1 MIKDL
6 ISLANELDTRGLQKE
21 ADELDSIITL
31 LTKDA
36 GSCSKD
42 YADDTYSPSSK
53 PDVLSRKDPL
63 GDDEYN
69 YEKPWLRE
77 FLRED
82 NDPSEESIFTGTREE
97 IERMKEKAD
106 YEAWADRGDAER
118 WGDAQTPEE
127 KLLNL
132 IRGSEEMA
140 KRLGLSYSET
150 EMTPSELESHLREIL
165 NLEGLSDEE
174 MDSVLTLAANLL
186 SSPMKMLAGTPRVR
200 MKE

>member
-6 ISLANELDTRGLQKE
+6 ISLANELDTKGLQKE

-82 NDPSEESIFTGTREE
+82 NDPSDEDLFLGDFSSSESS
-97 IERMKEKAD
+97 
-106 YEAWADRGDAER
+106 
-118 WGDAQTPEE
+118 QTPEE

-140 KRLGLSYSET
+140 KRLGLTHSET
-150 EMTPSELESHLREIL
+150 EMTPSELESHLREVL

-174 MDSVLTLAANLL
+174 MDSVLTLAADLL
-186 SSPMKMLAGTPRVR
+186 SSPMKMLGGTPRVR
-200 MKE
+200 MK